1 MEKFYLELPTIERKQ
16 EALDYLQEH
25 VDNGSDLNGT
35 GGLKDCLEGITYEEW
50 LDDVIKFQEK
60 EYAESKNKV
69 PGTTFFTIRES
80 DNKIVGM
87 VNLRHYLNDYLKNF
101 GGHIGYGIRPTERRK
116 GYAKIQL
123 YLCLLEAKKL
133 KIDRV
138 RIDCIDTNIGSE
150 KTMQALGGIYERSTY
165 IKEKNKTLKKYW
177 INVDDSIEKYEDE
190 YKKYI
195 LNNKK

>member
-1 MEKFYLELPTIERKQ
+1 MEKFYFELPSMERKE
-16 EALDYLQEH
+16 EAIQYINEFHDYKSEI
-25 VDNGSDLNGT
+25 NGT
-35 GGLKDCLEGITYEEW
+35 GSLNRYIDDYEGWLKKIEEDLIRESSEDRVPASTY
-50 LDDVIKFQEK
+50 
-60 EYAESKNKV
+60 
-69 PGTTFFTIRES
+69 FTIRES
-80 DNKIVGM
+80 DNKIIGM
-87 VNLRHYLNDYLKNF
+87 INLRHCLNKALDEY

-150 KTMQALGGIYERSTY
+150 KTMQALGGIYEGSTY